1 MNIPRNVVPASA
13 FRNVSY
19 QRATHESLMGDNQST
34 VNDMTVCQDTT
45 AVNSVSENNK
55 PTVEN
60 PKVRQLTTACF
71 VVFDR
76 YEFY

>member
-1 MNIPRNVVPASA
+1 
-13 FRNVSY
+13 
-19 QRATHESLMGDNQST
+19 MGDNQST

-76 YEFY
+76 YEFYWQRFWLWHNYFTQSLLATLEL